1 MKLPRKDRVQLAER
15 LMESA
20 ETKRDKMIAETWAN
34 EAVTRAESHHKG
46 KLKSVPLRQA
56 FGFEG

>member
-1 MKLPRKDRVQLAER
+1 MKLSRKDRVQLAER

-20 ETKRDKMIAETWAN
+20 ETKRDKAIAETWAH
-34 EAVTRAESHHKG
+34 EAVTRADAYRKG

-56 FGFEG
+56 FGFEV